1 MCQEKLNFVEGDAKM
16 GIIKSTGI
24 AIEVMDFIEKKLENE
39 TTEIEV
45 EVLEVM
51 KRMIEDKYEAIMES

>member
-1 MCQEKLNFVEGDAKM
+1 M
-16 GIIKSTGI
+16 GIIRSTGI
-24 AIEVMDFIEKKLENE
+24 AIEVMDFMEKKLENE

-51 KRMIEDKYEAIMES
+51 KRMIEDKYDAIMES